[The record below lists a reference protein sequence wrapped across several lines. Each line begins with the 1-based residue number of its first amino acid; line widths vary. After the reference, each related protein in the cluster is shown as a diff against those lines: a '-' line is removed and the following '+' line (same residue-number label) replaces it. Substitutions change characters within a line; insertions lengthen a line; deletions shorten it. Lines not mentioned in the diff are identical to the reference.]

1 MKRNIRLLAW
11 FNFFTDF
18 KLYAPLAIIYFTQ
31 VSGSFAAGM
40 SVFSVVMVSSALFEI
55 PTGIYSDM
63 IGRKKTVSLGAACA
77 VFYSLFY
84 ALGSS
89 YWFLIIGALFE
100 GLSRSFYSGNNEALL
115 YDTLKEEGKHEE
127 YHHYLGSTSSMFQ
140 AALAVSALIGSV
152 LAEWSFPLIMWLS
165 VIPQAA
171 CLMLSLFLREPTI
184 RSTESG
190 NAYAHLK
197 EACIQLKTNKR
208 LRMLTI
214 PTLLTY
220 AFGES
225 SYQFQSAFFN
235 TLWPIW
241 AVGFAKTLINVLAT
255 VSYRKAG
262 TIIKK
267 FGAIQVMLASNI
279 YNRFVN
285 IIAAAIPTIFSPLL
299 MASTSLFFGISQ
311 VSKSTLFQR
320 EFRDNQRATQASL
333 GSFLGNLT
341 FGVVAY
347 LVGLIG
353 DKFTPAQALLFANL
367 CLLPTTWMYYR
378 IFQHEKNN
386 ISTY

>member
-1 MKRNIRLLAW
+1 MQRNIRVLTW

-18 KLYAPLAIIYFTQ
+18 KLYAPLAIIYFSR

-40 SVFSVVMVSSALFEI
+40 SVFSVAMASSALFEI

-63 IGRKKTVSLGAACA
+63 IGRKKTVILGALAA
-77 VFYSLFY
+77 VLYSLFY
-84 ALGSS
+84 ALGGS
-89 YWFLIIGALFE
+89 YRMLIIGALFE

-115 YDTLKEEGKHEE
+115 HDTLQEEGKHEGF
-127 YHHYLGSTSSMFQ
+127 HQHLGTTSSMFQ

-152 LAEWSFPLIMWLS
+152 LATWSFSLIMWLS
-165 VIPQAA
+165 VIPQII
-171 CLMLSLFLREPTI
+171 CFVLSFYLREPSV
-184 RSTESG
+184 RSDESG

-197 EACIQLKTNKR
+197 EAFMQLKTNKK
-208 LRMLTI
+208 LRWLTI
-214 PTLLTY
+214 PTVLTY

-235 TLWPIW
+235 TLWPVW

-262 TIIKK
+262 AIIKR
-267 FGAIQVMLASNI
+267 FSAIQVMLASNL
-279 YNRFVN
+279 YNRFAN
-285 IIAAAIPTIFSPLL
+285 IIAAAFPTIMSPLL
-299 MASTSLFFGISQ
+299 IASTSLFYGVSQ

-320 EFRDNQRATQASL
+320 EFRDDQRATQSSL
-333 GSFLGNLT
+333 GSLLGDLT

-347 LVGLIG
+347 LVGLVG
-353 DKFTPAQALLFANL
+353 DRFSPAQALLFTNI

-378 IFQHEKNN
+378 IFKHEK
-386 ISTY
+386 SVTL